1 MLSFHSL
8 YPVNVACLFQGGQT
22 SLHCADTDTTSLRQ
36 GVLRWATEAT
46 LRVHEVIQ
54 QVGEMVTGSGEGVI
68 STHGSDPSVA
78 IGWLT
83 LSAEVIVRGGL
94 CRVGVLELIKNETL
108 LMKGRMLGFRYQ
120 VQTKNI
126 FT

>member
-1 MLSFHSL
+1 M
-8 YPVNVACLFQGGQT
+8 VAGPC
-22 SLHCADTDTTSLRQ
+22 DI
-36 GVLRWATEAT
+36 
-46 LRVHEVIQ
+46 VIA
-54 QVGEMVTGSGEGVI
+54 
-68 STHGSDPSVA
+68 THGSDSGVA

-108 LMKGRMLGFRYQ
+108 LMKGRMLCFRYQ